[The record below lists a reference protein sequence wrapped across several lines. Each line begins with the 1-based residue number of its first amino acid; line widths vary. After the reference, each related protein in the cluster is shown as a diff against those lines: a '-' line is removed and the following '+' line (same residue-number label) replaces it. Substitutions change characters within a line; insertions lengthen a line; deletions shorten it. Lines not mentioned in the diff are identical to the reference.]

1 MLKRRSLLALS
12 IALCLNAQ
20 AGTDI
25 KQYNYDDTISN
36 KDIGVDIAAV
46 INCGY
51 GYGEGT
57 DCNSNTSSGYGKNSS
72 VTNAAEEARTLN
84 KGEAIQNSNATDK
97 AMGIN
102 SMDSDPNY
110 KYANTRD
117 IEKQTNILNQTYGS
131 TSTGQ
136 TSEELKGLGINGV
149 TGTGV
154 DYKNTDVS
162 SQTATYNTNKLSN
175 EAGEALRYKC
185 LTPNPNRPAG
195 TTPASDSYYLYNDV
209 QCLSIRTVSLSND
222 SASAYDFSKSD
233 PLRKSTSE
241 RSKQNYTANN
251 SVINV
256 NTSSGSAS
264 TANAQQ
270 YACGVAPERAEYS
283 SNTCQSKPYGRQQ
296 ICNQKLTVDCGTNA
310 KGDRDLPE
318 CISGLVKDSFIL
330 EARSRAAPSFRATNS
345 AVSFYESW
353 RDGSSGST
361 SHYYITFMVNNPD
374 KVKMKL
380 THISYDNRIDISL
393 NNTLVAQAST
403 GQSASQNLNIDLKDN
418 IRLGINTFQV
428 TLYNWAG
435 PAAVGVTIA
444 IDPTSYE
451 TCQCKESW
459 VKTCTVENVELQ

>member
-1 MLKRRSLLALS
+1 M
-12 IALCLNAQ
+12 
-20 AGTDI
+20 
-25 KQYNYDDTISN
+25 
-36 KDIGVDIAAV
+36 
-46 INCGY
+46 
-51 GYGEGT
+51 
-57 DCNSNTSSGYGKNSS
+57 
-72 VTNAAEEARTLN
+72 
-84 KGEAIQNSNATDK
+84 
-97 AMGIN
+97 
-102 SMDSDPNY
+102 
-110 KYANTRD
+110 
-117 IEKQTNILNQTYGS
+117 
-131 TSTGQ
+131 
-136 TSEELKGLGINGV
+136 
-149 TGTGV
+149 
-154 DYKNTDVS
+154 
-162 SQTATYNTNKLSN
+162 
-175 EAGEALRYKC
+175 
-185 LTPNPNRPAG
+185 TPNPNRPAG